1 MNSLNQT
8 KKVTKLECI
17 WDCNCEFLRESQFF
31 VVNLL
36 NESRKFSCTLTL
48 FVAVW
53 RSLVSDLQHM
63 VSYPIRG
70 SAKLFFPLNFS
81 GPVAVHLQM
90 DNLSFS
96 YQPHM
101 KQCVLSI
108 KLYHLD
114 QRARVCMYMNWPQIC
129 TNFYLSDLDFSCFYH
144 FSVSLSIFFFGG
156 GGCGDNI

>member
-1 MNSLNQT
+1 
-8 KKVTKLECI
+8 
-17 WDCNCEFLRESQFF
+17 
-31 VVNLL
+31 
-36 NESRKFSCTLTL
+36 
-48 FVAVW
+48 
-53 RSLVSDLQHM
+53 M
-63 VSYPIRG
+63 VSYPIGG

-90 DNLSFS
+90 D
-96 YQPHM
+96 M
-101 KQCVLSI
+101 KQCALSI